1 MNLFYP
7 GAYQA
12 PGPAGKVYPEGNTVE
27 GVVLHSMQGSYEG
40 ALTVLMD
47 ESVTNTNRYRA
58 ACWHFSILRDGSV
71 FQHYPLD
78 AAPFHAGNGTDNKR
92 LIGVEHE
99 GGPPGNLSEPL
110 TEAQVTSGVA
120 LVLWI
125 KEQAGWPDLAR
136 HVRLLEHGEVY
147 STSCPNGRIPWSR
160 YALPQPLPGGE
171 FLPEPDLHDV
181 AKFWAAVAGGNVSP
195 NVEITPVPA
204 KRAGWERYEVEVQQ

>member
-1 MNLFYP
+1 MNLFYS
-7 GAYQA
+7 GAVQK
-12 PGPAGKVYPEGNTVE
+12 PGPAGNVYPQMNTIEGA
-27 GVVLHSMQGSYEG
+27 VLHSAGGDWSSAYKPTDTMYQRQVS
-40 ALTVLMD
+40 
-47 ESVTNTNRYRA
+47 
-58 ACWHFSILRDGSV
+58 WHFSIFADGRV
-71 FQHYPLD
+71 EQHYPID
-78 AAPFHAGNGTDNKR
+78 TSCWHAGSGIENRR
-92 LIGVEHE
+92 LVGIEHE
-99 GGPPGNLSEPL
+99 GGGPSNPSEPL
-110 TEAQVTSGVA
+110 TEAQVKSSVA

-171 FLPEPDLHDV
+171 FLPEPDLQDV

-204 KRAGWERYEVEVQQ
+204 KRAGWERYEVEVKQ